1 MSSELLKKPLPYL
14 AILIAHLIWGGNYVI
29 AKITLTEF
37 PPMTLGFLR
46 FGLACLLIVPF
57 LAAVDYR
64 KKQIKLE
71 HLPRLILAAL
81 LMASINI
88 TFFYQGLKRIPAID
102 ASVLELSI
110 PIISVI
116 AGWWILKE
124 KIFIANL
131 FGIITALIG
140 AVIIIGLPFLLFGN
154 FSIDNLFGHILIL
167 FGSVSFVAGSLI
179 YRKMLK
185 IYPPLVIT
193 AFTFLIAALVFFIP
207 ASLEY
212 ISNPEWVLGVSVLGV
227 MGFFYIAVFSSI
239 IAYFALLYGLSKIEV
254 SHANLFQYVEPAV
267 AATLAV
273 PLLGER
279 ISFSFIIAT
288 CLIVLG
294 VYWGTLGKQEHHHSH
309 HKSHRI

>member
-1 MSSELLKKPLPYL
+1 M
-14 AILIAHLIWGGNYVI
+14 
-29 AKITLTEF
+29 
-37 PPMTLGFLR
+37 
-46 FGLACLLIVPF
+46 
-57 LAAVDYR
+57 
-64 KKQIKLE
+64 
-71 HLPRLILAAL
+71 
-81 LMASINI
+81 
-88 TFFYQGLKRIPAID
+88 
-102 ASVLELSI
+102 
-110 PIISVI
+110 
-116 AGWWILKE
+116 
-124 KIFIANL
+124 
-131 FGIITALIG
+131 
-140 AVIIIGLPFLLFGN
+140 
-154 FSIDNLFGHILIL
+154 
-167 FGSVSFVAGSLI
+167 AGSLI

-239 IAYFALLYGLSKIEV
+239 IAYFLILYGLSRIEI
-254 SHANLFQYVEPAV
+254 SHANLFQFVEPAV

-294 VYWGTLGKQEHHHSH
+294 VYWGTLGKQEHHHAH